1 MELDLLKI
9 LPFISETHVFWSPL
23 FGNCRMHT
31 TELSHYIDLECV
43 EPEIIKTITIYK
55 NGKYLRTGEIIVFPS
70 RTNRNWENFLVQT
83 LSIDTP
89 VMCSNDGFNW
99 VARYYYKDK
108 KVFSKGQ
115 KSSNTSYDLET
126 YNYIVITSFFNFKD
140 LYSNIKYSINE
151 KRQ

>member
-9 LPFISETHVFWSPL
+9 LPYISKTYVFWSPL

-31 TELSHYIDLECV
+31 TELSHYIDLECI
-43 EPEIIKTITIYK
+43 EPDIIKTITIYK

-70 RTNRNWENFLVQT
+70 KTNRSWENFLVQK

-89 VMCSNDGFNW
+89 VMCSNDGYNW

-108 KVFSKGQ
+108 KVFSKGH
-115 KSSNTSYDLET
+115 KSNNTPYDPET
-126 YNYIVITSFFNFKD
+126 YNHIVVTSFFNFKD
-140 LYSNIKYSINE
+140 LHSNIKNSICI
-151 KRQ
+151 